1 MQPNFKDIR
10 QGWRAESQ
18 IDTQVYHSESDV
30 QKAIVQ
36 AAIKSPRVAWIS
48 RNNVGSYRASGR
60 TITYG
65 LGKGSSDLI
74 GQLTDGRFLA
84 VEVKHQGQP
93 SDEQILFVNR
103 IKMHGGCA
111 GVCWSVA
118 DLERLVGV

>member
-1 MQPNFKDIR
+1 MLPNFKDIR
-10 QGWRAESQ
+10 QGWRAKSLP
-18 IDTQVYHSESDV
+18 DVTTYHSESDV
-30 QKAIVQ
+30 QKAIMQ
-36 AAIKSPRVAWIS
+36 AAIKSPAVAWIS
-48 RNNVGSYRASGR
+48 RNNVGSYKKDRQV
-60 TITYG
+60 ITYG
-65 LGKGSSDLI
+65 LGKGSSDLV

-118 DLERLVGV
+118 DFEKLISA